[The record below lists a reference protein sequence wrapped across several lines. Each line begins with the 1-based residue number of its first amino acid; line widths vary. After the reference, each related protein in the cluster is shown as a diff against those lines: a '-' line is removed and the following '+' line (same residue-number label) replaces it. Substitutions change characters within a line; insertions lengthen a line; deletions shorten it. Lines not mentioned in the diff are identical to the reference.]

1 MVETGPLPEG
11 TVRFP
16 PEVVRSFLFACFRAA
31 GVPEADAR
39 LAAEVLLSAD
49 LRGIRSHG
57 LARVPYFLA
66 RLERGR
72 INKSPRM
79 KLTSSSDTT
88 AILDADNA
96 IGILASNRAMEEAM
110 ARAGRHGSGFVAVH
124 NSSHFGYAGY
134 WAKKAMEA
142 GYIGISMSNGGARTT
157 ATFGLEP
164 LFGTNPM
171 SVAIPGGPG
180 GTPFYL
186 DMATAVVAVGKVE
199 TALREGRPVPRGWVP
214 RAYGTPELDE
224 RSILKHGV
232 PLLPLGGEDTEMG
245 GHKGYGL
252 SLMVELLCSVLS
264 GSDLDARIAGAAGEG
279 APATGHFMG
288 AIQISGFRDP
298 GLVFGQ
304 MQKTFER
311 IRGSKKAEGHD
322 RIYIHGEPE
331 AIAEEENRRIGVPVT
346 PAILEQMKK
355 LNERLRLGFEL

>member
-1 MVETGPLPEG
+1 MVETGPLPHG

-16 PEVVRSFLFACFRAA
+16 PDVVQSFIFASFQAV
-31 GVPEADAR
+31 GVSEAEAR
-39 LAAEVLLSAD
+39 LVSEVLLSAD

-57 LARVPYFLA
+57 LARINYFLV
-66 RLERGR
+66 RLERGL
-72 INKSPRM
+72 INKSPKM
-79 KLTSSSDTT
+79 KVTSNSDTT
-88 AILDADNA
+88 AVLDADNA
-96 IGILASNRAMEEAM
+96 IGIIASNRAMEEAM
-110 ARAGRHGSGFVAVH
+110 ARAERHGSGFVAVR

-134 WAKKAMEA
+134 WAKKAMER

-157 ATFGLEP
+157 PTYGLEP

-180 GTPFYL
+180 RTPFYL
-186 DMATAVVAVGKVE
+186 DMATAVVAVGKIE

-214 RAYGTPELDE
+214 RAYGTPRLDE
-224 RSILKHGV
+224 RSILMHDV

-252 SLMVELLCSVLS
+252 SLMVELLCSILS
-264 GSDLDARIAGAAGEG
+264 GSDLDARIAGASGEG
-279 APATGHFMG
+279 TPATGHFMG
-288 AIQISGFRDP
+288 AIKLSGFREP

-311 IRGSKKAEGHD
+311 IRGSRKAEGRD

-346 PAILEQMKK
+346 PAIMEQMKK
-355 LNERLRLGFEL
+355 LNDRLRLGFEL

>member
-1 MVETGPLPEG
+1 MVETGPLPQG

-16 PEVVRSFLFACFRAA
+16 PGVVQSFIFASFKAV
-31 GVPEADAR
+31 GVSEAEAR
-39 LAAEVLLSAD
+39 LVSEVLLSAD

-57 LARVPYFLA
+57 LARINYFLV
-66 RLERGR
+66 RLERGL

-79 KLTSSSDTT
+79 KLISNSDTT
-88 AILDADNA
+88 AVLDADNA
-96 IGILASNRAMEEAM
+96 IGIIASNRAMEEAM
-110 ARAGRHGSGFVAVH
+110 ARAERHGSGFVAVC
-124 NSSHFGYAGY
+124 NSSHFGYAGF
-134 WAKKAMEA
+134 WAKKAMER

-157 ATFGLEP
+157 PTFGLEP

-186 DMATAVVAVGKVE
+186 DMATAVVAVGKIE

-214 RAYGTPELDE
+214 RAYGAPRLDE
-224 RSILKHGV
+224 RSILMHDV

-252 SLMVELLCSVLS
+252 SLMVELLCSILS

-279 APATGHFMG
+279 TPSTGHFMG
-288 AIQISGFRDP
+288 AIKVSGFRDT

-304 MQKTFER
+304 MQKTFAR
-311 IRGSKKAEGHD
+311 IRGSKKAEGRD
-322 RIYIHGEPE
+322 RIFIHGEPE
-331 AIAEEENRRIGVPVT
+331 AIAEEENGRLGVPVT
-346 PAILEQMKK
+346 PAIMEQMKK
-355 LNERLRLGFEL
+355 LNERLKLGFEL